1 PLKICQGDCD
11 KDSDCE
17 GSLKCFMRDGGEA
30 VPGCSGGEDV
40 ASRADFCYDPMPT
53 TSPVAMATTSPPTS
67 SPVTMATSSPVAK
80 PTSSPVTKP
89 TSSPVAKPTSSP
101 VAMPTSS
108 PVATPTAGGPSVVV
122 VGDNGTP
129 SSAFPL
135 KICQGDCDKDSDCEG
150 SLKCFMRDGGEAV
163 PGCSGGEDV
172 ASRADFCYDPMPTSS
187 PVAMPSAGGPSVV
200 VVGDNGTPSSAYPL
214 KVCQGDCDKDSDCE
228 GSLKCFMRDGG
239 EAVPGC
245 SGGESVASRADFCY
259 NPMPTTS
266 PVAMATS
273 SPVAMATSSPV

>member
-1 PLKICQGDCD
+1 MKIKLLSLAFTIASAPYSVAHQGDD
-11 KDSDCE
+11 VTRQGTDSTTE
-17 GSLKCFMRDGGEA
+17 QLRVHLRRLKLPA
-30 VPGCSGGEDV
+30 L
-40 ASRADFCYDPMPT
+40 
-53 TSPVAMATTSPPTS
+53 
-67 SPVTMATSSPVAK
+67 
-80 PTSSPVTKP
+80 
-89 TSSPVAKPTSSP
+89 
-101 VAMPTSS
+101 
-108 PVATPTAGGPSVVV
+108 VV

-150 SLKCFMRDGGEAV
+150 SLKCFMRNGGEAV

-187 PVAMPSAGGPSVV
+187 PIAMPSAVGPDVV
-200 VVGDNGTPSSAYPL
+200 VVGDNGTPLSAFPL

-245 SGGESVASRADFCY
+245 NGGEDVASRADFCY
-259 NPMPTTS
+259 DPMATSSPVSMATSS

-273 SPVAMATSSPV
+273 SPVAMATSSPVVMATSSPVAMATSSPVAMATSSPVAMATSSPVAMATPSPVVMATSSPVAMATSSPVIP